1 MISLK
6 VTIYA
11 KKSDKLRNILCDIT
25 EGNYAMKYGELR
37 NTLCDITEGN
47 YICQEIC

>member
-11 KKSDKLRNILCDIT
+11 KKSAELRNI
-25 EGNYAMKYGELR
+25 
-37 NTLCDITEGN
+37 LCDITEGN
-47 YICQEIC
+47 YICQEI

>member
-11 KKSDKLRNILCDIT
+11 
-25 EGNYAMKYGELR
+25 MKCGELMKI
-37 NTLCDITEGN
+37 LCDITEGN
-47 YICQEIC
+47 YICCEM